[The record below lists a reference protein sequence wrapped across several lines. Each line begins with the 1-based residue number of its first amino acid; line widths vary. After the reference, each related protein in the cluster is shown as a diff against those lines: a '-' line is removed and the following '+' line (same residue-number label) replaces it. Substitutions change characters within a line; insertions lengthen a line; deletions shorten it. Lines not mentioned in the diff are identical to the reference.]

1 MNSDMGLGSGSAFE
15 YVVAEKKTPVLM
27 MKRMALIMVYVLW
40 AVALLAGGMMFRLIV
55 PLLAFVPLSLWIL
68 VFLTWRFTQVEY
80 EYSFFSGKLTV
91 SRILGGRSRKE
102 LVTVTIRELAEIYP
116 ATEEF
121 VDKANAYQPERTI
134 YAASDQSAP
143 DLYAATWKDEDGKRN
158 LLWFEPNE
166 KALKILRYYNASAL
180 SAGRKSY

>member
-1 MNSDMGLGSGSAFE
+1 MNSDMGMGSGSAFE
-15 YVVAEKKTPVLM
+15 YVVAEKKTP
-27 MKRMALIMVYVLW
+27 ALIMKRVILILLYILW
-40 AVALLAGGMMFRLIV
+40 AVVLLAGGMMIRLVV
-55 PLLAFVPLSLWIL
+55 PFLAFIPLTLWIL

-91 SRILGGRSRKE
+91 CRILGGRSRKE

-121 VDKANAYQPERTI
+121 ADKANAYQPEKTV
-134 YAASDQSAP
+134 YAASSQDSSG
-143 DLYAATWKDEDGKRN
+143 LYAATWKDEDGKRN

-166 KALKILRYYNASAL
+166 KALKILRYYNAAAL
-180 SAGRKSY
+180 SAGRIGR